1 MLEILESLK
10 YTTYLILLR
19 IIIYK
24 LINIDYPN
32 DIECVAS
39 QRKGSISSNSFSF
52 ARNPPKPP
60 RQPIIEEDE
69 DYDTD
74 AANYESKSV
83 NYRNPVKSELRV
95 EPSED
100 ENIVTLTHTVS
111 FYRRQQSASVS
122 NTPVRKVTYADQR
135 PISHSNNAF
144 DNDEYDEEED
154 FEPEDDDTEDASER
168 CKAQLA
174 QNAVEDKVKRLLD
187 EIRKQEQIMSQTS
200 QALNLCASTIE
211 FSGST
216 ESVEGERHLLVASH
230 RRQAALNEVQRLRVE
245 RCIRSPNAPTDRGRL
260 TVKEITVPLRQE
272 YKDKLNAETICGHQ
286 MVCLLKYNENV
297 VATKTVPT
305 LPGLLAVKFPDV
317 LQLNN
322 VYADFKVRL
331 YYTQYV
337 LQI

>member
-1 MLEILESLK
+1 M
-10 YTTYLILLR
+10 
-19 IIIYK
+19 
-24 LINIDYPN
+24 
-32 DIECVAS
+32 
-39 QRKGSISSNSFSF
+39 
-52 ARNPPKPP
+52 
-60 RQPIIEEDE
+60 
-69 DYDTD
+69 
-74 AANYESKSV
+74 
-83 NYRNPVKSELRV
+83 
-95 EPSED
+95 
-100 ENIVTLTHTVS
+100 
-111 FYRRQQSASVS
+111 
-122 NTPVRKVTYADQR
+122 TYADQR
-135 PISHSNNAF
+135 PVSHANNAI
-144 DNDEYDEEED
+144 DYEYDDEED
-154 FEPEDDDTEDASER
+154 LDNEDDDEDDSER
-168 CKAQLA
+168 SKAQLN

-200 QALNLCASTIE
+200 QALNLCAATVE

-245 RCIRSPNAPTDRGRL
+245 RCIRAPHAPTDRGRL

-322 VYADFKVRL
+322 VYADFKVRERMHLENIFYNDLL
-331 YYTQYV
+331 YR
-337 LQI
+337 